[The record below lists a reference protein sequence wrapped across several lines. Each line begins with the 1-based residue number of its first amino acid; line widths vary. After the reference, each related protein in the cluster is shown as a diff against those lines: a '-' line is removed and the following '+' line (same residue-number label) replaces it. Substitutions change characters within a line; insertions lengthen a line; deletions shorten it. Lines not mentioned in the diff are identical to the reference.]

1 MPPQNI
7 YLVCELF
14 QAENNQDPKDPV
26 RNFGLPQL
34 QKKKNL
40 VRVPVPRTELQS
52 EIFVKYMAWY
62 GRGNS

>member
-1 MPPQNI
+1 M

-34 QKKKNL
+34 PKKKKKKF
-40 VRVPVPRTELQS
+40 REAVPRTELPS

-62 GRGNS
+62 GGGNS